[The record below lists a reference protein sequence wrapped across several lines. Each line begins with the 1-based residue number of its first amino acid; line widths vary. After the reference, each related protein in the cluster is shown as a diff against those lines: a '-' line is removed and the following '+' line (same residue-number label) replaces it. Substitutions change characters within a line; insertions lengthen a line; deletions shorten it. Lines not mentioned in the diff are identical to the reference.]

1 MKQKRSL
8 EYGPVTHKV
17 FNRYYLFGKK
27 LYLKVKEDGEEPF
40 EVDTGLMVPGF
51 KRKTKK
57 GKEILVYKWKYR
69 DRNKYLSNG
78 QLRKV
83 A

>member
-1 MKQKRSL
+1 MCIRDS
-8 EYGPVTHKV
+8 
-17 FNRYYLFGKK
+17 
-27 LYLKVKEDGEEPF
+27 
-40 EVDTGLMVPGF
+40 PGF

-57 GKEILVYKWKYR
+57 GKEILVYKRKYR